1 MDRLLRP
8 ADFALDFAAPVES
21 AGAPFD
27 HLLDLCLVAPS
38 AAHEVAAIDTDGR
51 LVAHAPLRS
60 GDAKFEVLFAKV
72 GRILVVDEILL
83 GRRLVLGVVRLQLVV
98 VLFAPVAWCP
108 ARVAD
113 EDARRSVETVFQIV
127 TDDAEERQTHPTSAH
142 RARAAHSVAFAF
154 LPHLGRN
161 VLQNNNKR
169 CFYYYM
175 QIIVKKKQTTDNKE
189 CVSQF
194 CIF

>member
-27 HLLDLCLVAPS
+27 HLLDLRLVTPS
-38 AAHEVAAIDTDGR
+38 ATHEVASVHTDRR
-51 LVAHAPLRS
+51 LVTHTSLRTS
-60 GDAKFEVLFAKV
+60 NAKFEVLFAKV
-72 GRILVVDEILL
+72 WRILVVDEILL
-83 GRRLVLGVVRLQLVV
+83 GWRLVLGIVRLQLVV
-98 VLFAPVAWCP
+98 VLFASVAWCP

-175 QIIVKKKQTTDNKE
+175 QIIVKKNKQQTTKNAFPNF
-189 CVSQF
+189 VF
-194 CIF
+194 F